1 MLCPQKNKES
11 TKGRK
16 FDESLACIQT
26 LIIIT
31 QSDPK
36 FLFPVSGLSINLL
49 LSSASISQS
58 ATSLFSSTQIFLITA
73 HSIGWSSSLKTSE
86 ALTPTSQEFV
96 I

>member
-1 MLCPQKNKES
+1 M
-11 TKGRK
+11 TKALHASK
-16 FDESLACIQT
+16 LSLLSLRPT
-26 LIIIT
+26 G
-31 QSDPK
+31 D
-36 FLFPVSGLSINLL
+36 FFPVFVLSINLL

-58 ATSLFSSTQIFLITA
+58 ATSFKSFFLFPSTQVFLITP